1 MAIDLQMYLQQLVDF
16 IPKLL
21 PLLSVL
27 ALIAL
32 VIFILGRRAKYD
44 VTEGANYRRQWMTA
58 LITMIG
64 LCAVI
69 LSLPINAQTQG
80 QLLTLLGLLLTA
92 VITLSSTTV
101 AANVMAGVMLRALK
115 NFKAGDFIQV
125 GQHFGRV
132 TEQDLFHI
140 EIQTE
145 DRDLLTLP
153 NAYVAANP
161 VKVVHASG
169 TVVSA
174 EVTLGY
180 DLDNQHIEELLK
192 QAASDAGLDEAF
204 VYIMDLGDYSVCYR
218 VAGFLTEVKQLLSA
232 RSKLR
237 RHMLDRLHGGG
248 VEIVSPSFMNQ
259 RHLSESVVIP
269 APRYRSK
276 NKTESEPEA
285 IVFDKADKAQQLQEL
300 KEGYEELKQELSEL
314 QSKGNG
320 ADTKTLIE
328 RKQRRLKAVKRT
340 IHYFEK
346 KADN

>member
-1 MAIDLQMYLQQLVDF
+1 MAIELQMYLQQLLDF
-16 IPKLL
+16 VPKLL

-44 VTEGANYRRQWMTA
+44 VTEGANYRRQWMTT
-58 LITMIG
+58 LIAMIG

-101 AANVMAGVMLRALK
+101 AANVMAGVMLRSLK

-192 QAASDAGLDEAF
+192 QAASDAGLEEAF
-204 VYIMDLGDYSVCYR
+204 VHIMDLGDYSVCYR
-218 VAGFLTEVKQLLSA
+218 VAGFLAEVKQLLSA

-259 RHLSESVVIP
+259 RQLSEAVIP

-276 NKTESEPEA
+276 NKAEAEPET

-300 KEGYEELKQELSEL
+300 KEGYEELKQELVEL
-314 QSKGNG
+314 QGKGSD
-320 ADTKTLIE
+320 ADTKALVQ